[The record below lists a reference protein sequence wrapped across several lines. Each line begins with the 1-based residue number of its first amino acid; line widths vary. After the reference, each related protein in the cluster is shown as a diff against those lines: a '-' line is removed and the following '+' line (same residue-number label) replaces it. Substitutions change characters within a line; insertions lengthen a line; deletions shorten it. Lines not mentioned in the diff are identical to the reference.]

1 MAGLPHQASEA
12 YGSEGYGDAYAY
24 GSEAAAAPLGAGAGV
39 GAGAGA
45 DDPYGHYG
53 GDDAYAYG
61 AYFTQVV
68 SLPAGLVH
76 GIMSFLTGND
86 LRALGATCTSALAL
100 ACEHITHLTVR
111 VPKTKL
117 LQPMFRTTLPR
128 YGAVTHITGAVRVW
142 VLEGVPLPCWP
153 VACTCHFDHVLPDG
167 RTRAIAITPLL
178 RSPAPRRTSYGQPG
192 VAAQDSR
199 GPASGVLERQRHRV
213 AGYERRRRFREPRVS
228 SPSAPLVQ
236 RRSPPLPIT
245 RRGRRDYARGQ
256 GTGVEHS
263 HVDDTKA
270 WR

>member
-45 DDPYGHYG
+45 DDAYGRYG

-142 VLEGVPLPCWP
+142 VLGGSA
-153 VACTCHFDHVLPDG
+153 VAMLASCVHLSF
-167 RTRAIAITPLL
+167 
-178 RSPAPRRTSYGQPG
+178 RS
-192 VAAQDSR
+192 
-199 GPASGVLERQRHRV
+199 RV
-213 AGYERRRRFREPRVS
+213 AGRPYPCHRDHAIVAQSRTAAHRLWTTWRRCS
-228 SPSAPLVQ
+228 GQQ
-236 RRSPPLPIT
+236 RACKRC
-245 RRGRRDYARGQ
+245 A
-256 GTGVEHS
+256 
-263 HVDDTKA
+263 
-270 WR
+270 